1 MTNLPKW
8 VSRAAALTL
17 LVFVLGTA
25 YLLIVAPVIEAY
37 RNTGESTRITL
48 EQLARYEQ
56 ISQTTPN
63 RKDQLER
70 LAQQQARSGIYLA
83 GETDALAAAALQ
95 EDVSAKIERNGGK
108 LRSTQILPVK
118 TDGDFKQVS
127 VRVQLTATLGSF
139 ARILH
144 ALESGKPYVF
154 IDNLDVK
161 NRRARRKAND
171 QDDDPEL
178 VIRFDI
184 YGYLRP
190 ELG

>member
-8 VSRAAALTL
+8 VSRAAALAL
-17 LVFVLGTA
+17 LALVIVSA
-25 YLLIVAPVIEAY
+25 YLSLVAPVVESY
-37 RNTGESTRITL
+37 RSTDDETQHVL
-48 EQLARYEQ
+48 EQLARYGQ
-56 ISQTTPN
+56 LSKAYPN
-63 RKDQLER
+63 RKAQLER
-70 LAQQQARSGIYLA
+70 LDKQQARSGIYLA
-83 GETDALAAAALQ
+83 GTTDALAAAALQ
-95 EDVSAKIERNGGK
+95 EDVGAKIERNGGK
-108 LRSTQILPVK
+108 LRSIQILPVK

-161 NRRARRKAND
+161 NRRARKATKS
-171 QDDDPEL
+171 QQDDPEL
-178 VIRFDI
+178 VIRFDL